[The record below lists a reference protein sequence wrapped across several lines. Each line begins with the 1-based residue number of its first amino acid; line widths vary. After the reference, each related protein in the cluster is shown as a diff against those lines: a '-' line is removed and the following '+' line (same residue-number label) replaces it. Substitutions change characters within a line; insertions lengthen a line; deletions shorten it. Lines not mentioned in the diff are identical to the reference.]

1 MKGIEIARAYF
12 ERHGLPMLKAQFP
25 DLMPFIAVGLTGSGS
40 ECYGY
45 DDAVSADH
53 DFEPGFIL
61 FLPGEDVVDRRRAFR
76 LERAY
81 DKLPREFMGIKRGLM
96 APVGGPRRGVVR
108 TTEYYTDRVGAPDGV
123 LTLGQWLSLP
133 EHALS
138 EAVNGEIFY
147 DGYGEVTR
155 IRAGLSHYP
164 EDVRK
169 KKLAGSLLL
178 MGQSGQ
184 YNYARCL
191 RHGESGAAQLAAV
204 EFVQSCMHAV
214 FLLNGVYMPYYK
226 WQFRA
231 MRGLERLSL
240 LPELMEYLLT
250 TGNDDGLAD
259 EKQSVMEGVAGDVI
273 RELRAQGLTKA
284 DCGDLEKHA
293 YSVNDSISDGQLRNL
308 HVLAAV

>member
-12 ERHGLPMLKAQFP
+12 EQHGLPMLKAQFP
-25 DLMPFIAVGLTGSGS
+25 DLMPRVAVGLTGSGS

-53 DFEPGFIL
+53 DFEPGFII
-61 FLPGEDVVDRRRAFR
+61 FLPGEDVVDRRRAFQ

-81 DKLPREFMGIKRGLM
+81 DKLPREFMGLRRGLM
-96 APVGGPRRGVVR
+96 APVGGARRGVVR

-164 EDVRK
+164 EDVRR
-169 KKLAGSLLL
+169 KKLAGRLLL

-204 EFVQSCMHAV
+204 EFVQSCMYAV

-231 MRGLERLSL
+231 MRGLKRLSL
-240 LPELMEYLLT
+240 LSELMEYLLT
-250 TGNDDGLAD
+250 TGNDKDLAD
-259 EKQSVMEGVAGDVI
+259 EKQAVMEGVAGDVI